1 MCEERILPT
10 PRLEGLITKGG
21 RNGGAAPALQSPMR
35 ASGPLTDSMGTME
48 TAQAS
53 VNGAS
58 QEAQPESGA
67 APRSVDWGN
76 PRVEAILT
84 AAAKCFA
91 RKGFNATTLAE
102 IGKEL
107 GLRKSIVHYY
117 FASKAALVQEVQSF
131 SYQRV
136 VSGIR
141 AALSMTSA
149 SPLDEAL
156 RSLWAPLHG
165 DDTTKGLNIE
175 IWSAIRRDPEM
186 RRRAAV
192 LQSDARKLLEER
204 FTSHVAD
211 PEAFAILTLAVL
223 DGLAVAESVS
233 GDQEATRA
241 AFDAFVRLAE
251 SSAASSVNPTADS
264 GRMASGRPEARSSA
278 A

>member
-1 MCEERILPT
+1 
-10 PRLEGLITKGG
+10 
-21 RNGGAAPALQSPMR
+21 
-35 ASGPLTDSMGTME
+35 MGTME

-58 QEAQPESGA
+58 HEAQPESGA

-91 RKGFNATTLAE
+91 RRGFNATTLAE

-141 AALSMTSA
+141 AALDTASTS
-149 SPLDEAL
+149 SLEEAL

-165 DDTTKGLNIE
+165 DGTTKGLNIE

-204 FTSHVAD
+204 FASQVPD

-223 DGLAVAESVS
+223 DGLAVAESVN
-233 GDQEATRA
+233 GDKATTRA

-251 SSAASSVNPTADS
+251 AGAISGPSRTAES